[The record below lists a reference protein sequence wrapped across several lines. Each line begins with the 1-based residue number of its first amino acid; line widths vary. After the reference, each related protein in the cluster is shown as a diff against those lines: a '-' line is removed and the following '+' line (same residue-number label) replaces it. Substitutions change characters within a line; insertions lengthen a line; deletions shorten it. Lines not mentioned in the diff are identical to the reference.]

1 MTQPCSGDL
10 ASFLQEAR
18 PGVLIDGDLD
28 PHLSS
33 ASVSTVGRGS
43 KNRVDTNLPACDGLE
58 SHSNGGEVPG
68 PGLRSQQAY
77 CPLTG
82 S

>member
-18 PGVLIDGDLD
+18 PRVLIDGDLA

-33 ASVSTVGRGS
+33 ASVSAVGRGS
-43 KNRVDTNLPACDGLE
+43 ENRVETSLPACDGLG
-58 SHSNGGEVPG
+58 SHSNGGEVLG

-77 CPLTG
+77 CPLIG